1 MMTTMTWADAAW
13 EVLGSIDERSE
24 VGHFSPETFAGMFEN
39 IGDCVREH
47 YDTRLLTHIWGVGCE
62 ASRGLRALGL
72 WDPEEM
78 LDILVRKQNDYG
90 HENINAFGIVG
101 LAVRISDKIARY
113 RNLDGRDN
121 QVANESYLDTLKDMV
136 GYAVIAQM
144 YANKTF
150 QLPLVWEF

>member
-1 MMTTMTWADAAW
+1 
-13 EVLGSIDERSE
+13 
-24 VGHFSPETFAGMFEN
+24 
-39 IGDCVREH
+39 
-47 YDTRLLTHIWGVGCE
+47 
-62 ASRGLRALGL
+62 
-72 WDPEEM
+72 M

>member
-1 MMTTMTWADAAW
+1 
-13 EVLGSIDERSE
+13 
-24 VGHFSPETFAGMFEN
+24 
-39 IGDCVREH
+39 
-47 YDTRLLTHIWGVGCE
+47 
-62 ASRGLRALGL
+62 
-72 WDPEEM
+72 M

-90 HENINAFGIVG
+90 HENINAFGLVG

-136 GYAVIAQM
+136 GYAVIARM